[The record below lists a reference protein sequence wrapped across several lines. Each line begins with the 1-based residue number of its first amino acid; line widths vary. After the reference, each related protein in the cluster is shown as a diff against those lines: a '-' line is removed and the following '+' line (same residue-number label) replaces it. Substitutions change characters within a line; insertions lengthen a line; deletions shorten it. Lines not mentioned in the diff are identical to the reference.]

1 MSAVPPKRR
10 KPRVPKVPTQEE
22 IDRVYPAL
30 EQAAS
35 AARDFLWA
43 TQLGF
48 KQGDTPDIALTEATL
63 RRWMYS
69 SRSNLNFHFVWLLL
83 TRLCP
88 GLTKMCSKR
97 GSFFLSLD
105 KVPATPAHHRLMAQV
120 NLALILEVFMPKAV
134 RQAFK
139 GLTVPM
145 PFEDGDQTVREK
157 NFKKWIE
164 AIQTKYLSYCAHR
177 DEKEMQK
184 MLFTVMVDLRTSV
197 SPVPIQVRAVS

>member
-1 MSAVPPKRR
+1 MSALPPKRR
-10 KPRVPKVPTQEE
+10 KPRVPKELTQEE
-22 IDRVYPAL
+22 IDKVYHSL
-30 EQAAS
+30 ERAAT
-35 AARDFLWA
+35 AACDFLWA

-48 KQGDTPDIALTEATL
+48 KPGGTPDIAFTEATL

-69 SRSNLNFHFVWLLL
+69 SQSNITFHFVRLLL

-105 KVPATPAHHRLMAQV
+105 KVPATPAQHRLMAQV
-120 NLALILEVFMPKAV
+120 NLALILEVFMPRAV
-134 RQAFK
+134 RTAFK
-139 GLTVPM
+139 DLTVPM

-157 NFKKWIE
+157 NFRKWIE

-184 MLFTVMVDLRTSV
+184 LLFTVMVDLRTSV
-197 SPVPIQVRAVS
+197 SPVPI